1 MRQISI
7 KAAKNFHLGI
17 TSHLANTVIKVN
29 REQSRHYMYL
39 FSHNIATLELKTGN
53 IYFDFCDWE
62 TPTTRDRMNGIV
74 ARLTDKV
81 RIQQI
86 KGQQYIV
93 NSKYGTKEL
102 IPDGRFMLN
111 AFQPGKYSVV
121 MYLMN

>member
-1 MRQISI
+1 MRKISI
-7 KAAKNFHLGI
+7 KASKNFHLGI
-17 TSHLANTVIKVN
+17 TSQLANTVIKVN
-29 REQSRHYMYL
+29 REQSKHYMYL
-39 FSHNIATLELKTGN
+39 FSHNIATLDLKTGN

-86 KGQQYIV
+86 KGQQYII

-102 IPDGRFMLN
+102 IPNGRFMLN
-111 AFQPGKYSVV
+111 AFQLV
-121 MYLMN
+121 NIR